1 MNLFEP
7 KDISYDLGHW
17 ARIADRMAASAYAQ
31 SHGNL
36 QFGVTDGRNSYITVP
51 LEQIKGPVYY
61 RTGEQ
66 DVH

>member
-7 KDISYDLGHW
+7 KDVSYDLDHW

-31 SHGNL
+31 KNGNL
-36 QFGVTDGRNSYITVP
+36 QFGVTDGRNSYITVQ
-51 LEQIKGPVYY
+51 LDKIKGPVYY